1 MPVFN
6 NSPTT
11 GRVRQSAL
19 GWVTIKQSP
28 LICMG
33 WRKGHDKECT
43 VVANTGYS
51 SVRVDGV
58 ETNHGDLFRDI
69 LFIKRF

>member
-1 MPVFN
+1 M
-6 NSPTT
+6 
-11 GRVRQSAL
+11 
-19 GWVTIKQSP
+19 TIKQSP